1 MTACVRAQL
10 MRGTISNVFLR
21 LERQTTTFK
30 DRLSLFLM
38 IFTINI
44 IKIVYI
50 DDIHIWATYD
60 KTKVFTDK
68 ISRHTLFS

>member
-1 MTACVRAQL
+1 

-38 IFTINI
+38 IFKINI
-44 IKIVYI
+44 IKISVY
-50 DDIHIWATYD
+50 T
-60 KTKVFTDK
+60 
-68 ISRHTLFS
+68 RHTYMGYLGLYINVSKRFVLGAILPILYQI